1 MDKGSEIA
9 GKIDEYNKRN
19 KADIELR
26 RCLKCLYFDKTIYKC
41 KEKECKKKGG
51 M

>member
-1 MDKGSEIA
+1 MEKGSEIA

-26 RCLKCLYFDKTIYKC
+26 KCLKCLNFNKTVYRC
-41 KEKECKKKGG
+41 KLKECVKK
-51 M
+51 

>member
-26 RCLKCLYFDKTIYKC
+26 KCLKCLNFNKTVYRC
-41 KEKECKKKGG
+41 KLKECVKK
-51 M
+51 